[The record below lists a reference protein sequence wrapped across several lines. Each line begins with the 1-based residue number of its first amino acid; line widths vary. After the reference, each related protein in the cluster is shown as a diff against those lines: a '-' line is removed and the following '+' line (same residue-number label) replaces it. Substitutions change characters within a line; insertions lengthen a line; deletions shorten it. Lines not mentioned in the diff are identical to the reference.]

1 MSLSILDVTPRKKR
15 NELLK
20 KEQNTSNK
28 TKLKKYGTLES
39 ETDSDLEK
47 GTLITKHKEK
57 RPWFKAEKSAKP
69 SKKRDI
75 HSDDSDDD
83 DYDDG
88 DRKIKNRIL
97 KLSVYVSSGFAVEIK
112 KYEKRVYIC
121 FSKGMENERKKFIN
135 IPITEIS
142 NVQKALQI
150 LEKHIT
156 KYSV

>member
-1 MSLSILDVTPRKKR
+1 MSLSILDVTPRKR
-15 NELLK
+15 ENELLK

-88 DRKIKNRIL
+88 DRKIKKSNSKAEGKNQKEYDIIIMMIL
-97 KLSVYVSSGFAVEIK
+97 
-112 KYEKRVYIC
+112 
-121 FSKGMENERKKFIN
+121 
-135 IPITEIS
+135 
-142 NVQKALQI
+142 
-150 LEKHIT
+150 
-156 KYSV
+156 